1 MALVDEGAMAGV
13 EVLEHEAALGLAVLD
28 ERVMVVDVS
37 GLQWRRTRVTVRK
50 TRTTPGPLTSTGVT
64 GCQNVPGASPGWTVT
79 TNLV

>member
-37 GLQWRRTRVTVRK
+37 
-50 TRTTPGPLTSTGVT
+50 
-64 GCQNVPGASPGWTVT
+64 
-79 TNLV
+79 